1 MNKEGTKRMSDFNW
15 QKLPEFTNLPEVVE
29 WADVVKAPAY
39 PEQYVNH
46 SLAWKFGTNLM
57 IALEAQYRIMM
68 MPPISLELV
77 KLQAQVARDMAR
89 QAIELG
95 HTVDRQDKARADE
108 IIAAIKQR
116 MDELD
121 KS

>member
-1 MNKEGTKRMSDFNW
+1 MTDFNW
-15 QKLPEFTNLPEVVE
+15 QKLPEIINLPEVVE
-29 WADVVKAPAY
+29 WADVIKAPAIPDDY
-39 PEQYVNH
+39 HAH
-46 SLAWKFGTNLM
+46 SLSWKFGTNLM

-68 MPPISLELV
+68 LPPVSLELV
-77 KLQAQVARDMAR
+77 KLQAAVARDMAR

-95 HTVDRQDKARADE
+95 HTVDKQDQARADE
-108 IIAAIKQR
+108 IIKAITQR